1 MSSSTAALRASA
13 ARALV
18 GILTLAAGALTLSA
32 AAEPPQWQSPESIR
46 ETARDLV
53 LRTHADAGGVSV
65 DAIAVDDRL
74 KLPACSQPLDAQA
87 QGAFRNGRGTV
98 AVSCSGAQP
107 WRLFVPVRAT
117 IATVAVVAKR
127 NLQAGDVI
135 RADDLELREAAATSL
150 PYEYLTGAEQAVG
163 LTVRRTIPA
172 GTVLVP
178 AALERPRVVE
188 RGALVTLVSGRGP
201 VAVRGEGVA
210 LEAAGLRQRV
220 RVRAASG
227 RVVEGIVESAT
238 EVRVGS

>member
-1 MSSSTAALRASA
+1 MSSSTAALRRCA

-32 AAEPPQWQSPESIR
+32 AAEPSQWQSPESIR
-46 ETARDLV
+46 DAARELV
-53 LRTHADAGGVSV
+53 LSAHAESTAVTV
-65 DAIAVDDRL
+65 DAIAVDERL
-74 KLPACSQPLDAQA
+74 KLPACSAPLEAQA

-98 AVSCSGAQP
+98 AVSCAGAQP
-107 WRLFVPVRAT
+107 WRLFVPVRAH
-117 IATVAVVAKR
+117 VAAVALVAKR
-127 NLQAGDVI
+127 NLQAGEVI
-135 RADDLELREAAATSL
+135 AADDVELREASSASL
-150 PYEYLTGAEQAVG
+150 PYEFLTEPAQAAG

-178 AALERPRVVE
+178 AALERPRVIE
-188 RGALVTLVSGRGP
+188 RGALVTLISGRGA

-227 RVVEGIVESAT
+227 RVVEGVVESAT